1 MKKVCICFVVA
12 TMLFCC
18 FSPWSQVLAVSPPQK
33 GGSFPDITFP
43 VPKEAVHREY
53 LGLPESGSFKVPQIK
68 AQVVIIEIFNM
79 Y

>member
-1 MKKVCICFVVA
+1 MKKVFICSVVT
-12 TMLFCC
+12 TMLLCC
-18 FSPWSQVLAVSPPQK
+18 FSPWSQASAVSPPQK